1 MWLETSTVTPAAP
14 ISRISSMKRARCPGS
29 IPVIG
34 SSSTSRAG
42 WWTIAPAT
50 LVRWRSPLDSPLR
63 RRSASGAMSTSA
75 MARSAAA
82 PGSFSPWSSA
92 CSRTYERTVSRGY
105 SRSPSGTTPIA
116 RYSIGSRWMGRPNS
130 STSPW
135 EGWSSPQMAFR
146 VVVLPAPLGPSSPV
160 TPGPSSNDR
169 SATATT
175 SPYHLENRRSSTTAP
190 AAGCPLM
197 PAGAA
202 RARSGWRRPRPPPP
216 PSPPGS
222 RAR

>member
-82 PGSFSPWSSA
+82 PGSVSPWSSA

-160 TPGPSSNDR
+160 TPGPQLERQVGDGDHVPVPLGEPPQLDNGPGGRLPAHARRR
-169 SATATT
+169 STRQVRRAAATATT
-175 SPYHLENRRSSTTAP
+175 TAI
-190 AAGCPLM
+190 AT
-197 PAGAA
+197 
-202 RARSGWRRPRPPPP
+202 R
-216 PSPPGS
+216 
-222 RAR
+222 